1 MFEPMSGLQDASGL
15 TALHWAAS
23 RGREACVT
31 SLLLKGSDPSC
42 LTHTLDSNP
51 GRTAADLA
59 SSAGH
64 SGIAAFLSEASL
76 VYALSTAPTGK
87 PPASLVSLQ
96 GKLCFRSHLLLVAV
110 SPVLVRSHSNCNLA
124 DVSLCVQRF
133 G

>member
-1 MFEPMSGLQDASGL
+1 MSLLHGGRCVCSECMCETMSVLQDASGL

-42 LTHTLDSNP
+42 LTHTSDSNP

-76 VYALSTAPTGK
+76 VYALSKAQTGK
-87 PPASLVSLQ
+87 PPASLVSLL
-96 GKLCFRSHLLLVAV
+96 GKLCSGHTVIAA
-110 SPVLVRSHSNCNLA
+110 S
-124 DVSLCVQRF
+124 CV
-133 G
+133 